1 MLGHI
6 VSKTP
11 AELSFIKKSYYI
23 KDVTIENVWTFELG
37 VGDGVDIPIFVVLGF
52 MQRDQFKQQHQNKDS
67 SCRPSVVNA
76 QCFIGC
82 KKLPD
87 AGIYCTYAIDKNS
100 KAYGEVLSWFRHL
113 ANDNILQPYLTQKD
127 FIEST
132 NYPDDNAGFNIY
144 VFDIRHHQDFSSAQP
159 TKVGF
164 DSRPAIPA
172 GNNLIGYALLLTN
185 KLVSLS
191 SDGQKQFDMI

>member
-1 MLGHI
+1 ML
-6 VSKTP
+6 
-11 AELSFIKKSYYI
+11 
-23 KDVTIENVWTFELG
+23 
-37 VGDGVDIPIFVVLGF
+37 
-52 MQRDQFKQQHQNKDS
+52 
-67 SCRPSVVNA
+67 NA
-76 QCFIGC
+76 LLAV

-87 AGIYCTYAIDKNS
+87 AGIYCTYAIDKYS
-100 KAYGEVLSWFRHL
+100 KAYGEIVSWFRLL
-113 ANDNILQPYLTQKD
+113 ANDNILQPYLTQKN
-127 FIEST
+127 FIAST
-132 NYPDDNAGFNIY
+132 NYLDDNAGFNIY
-144 VFDIRHHQDFSSAQP
+144 VFDIRHYQDYSSAQP